1 MFLRVEYSGFAMHMS
16 QNQSVE
22 YTGSV
27 MYIFQSVEYSGLMMY
42 ISECGVQWAHD
53 VPVSECGVQRV
64 LV

>member
-1 MFLRVEYSGFAMHMS
+1 MFPRVEYSGFVTYMF

-42 ISECGVQWAHD
+42 ISECGVQW
-53 VPVSECGVQRV
+53 VPV
-64 LV
+64 